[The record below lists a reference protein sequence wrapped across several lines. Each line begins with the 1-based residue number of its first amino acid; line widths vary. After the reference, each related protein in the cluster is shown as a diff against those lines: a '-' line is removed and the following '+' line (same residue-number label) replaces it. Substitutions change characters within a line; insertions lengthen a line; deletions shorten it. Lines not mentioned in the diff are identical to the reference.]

1 MKIYK
6 NIRGGSLVEFAC
18 VASVFLS
25 LIFATFE
32 IGFMLCI
39 TTGLEA
45 GLYYGSR
52 LGIIGSDTSKIT
64 SLIISEY
71 SVYGLGTISSSNI
84 TMTAYPSITDLNN
97 NSNGKSG
104 TGASGQYVL
113 YSATYPYT
121 FMTSY
126 LMPGGTKKSIT
137 VNTVVKN
144 EYY

>member
-1 MKIYK
+1 MIVTRR
-6 NIRGGSLVEFAC
+6 RGAPSDG
-18 VASVFLS
+18 
-25 LIFATFE
+25 
-32 IGFMLCI
+32 
-39 TTGLEA
+39 
-45 GLYYGSR
+45 R
-52 LGIIGSDTSKIT
+52 LGAA
-64 SLIISEY
+64 ENF
-71 SVYGLGTISSSNI
+71 VYMYTISSSNI